1 MITAESKIRVRY
13 AETDQM
19 GIVYYG
25 RYAEYYEIGRVETM
39 RRIGFSYK
47 EMEEKGILM
56 PVIEYHI
63 EYKKPA
69 TYDDEIIIITTIKEM
84 PTVKIKFEHE
94 CYNSNG
100 ELLNTGYVTLVFLN
114 KDTRKPI
121 IAPHWFL
128 EKCKKYFVS
137 SPHV

>member
-1 MITAESKIRVRY
+1 MITSEIKIRVRY

-19 GIVYYG
+19 GFVYYG

-39 RRIGFSYK
+39 RKLSLSYK

-69 TYDDEIIIITTIKEM
+69 FYDDELILITTIKEL
-84 PTVKIKFEHE
+84 PKLRITFHHE
-94 CYNSNG
+94 MFNSNG
-100 ELLNTGYVTLVFLN
+100 QLLNTGYVTLVFLN
-114 KDTRKPI
+114 KETKKPVL
-121 IAPHWFL
+121 APDWFL
-128 EKCKKYFVS
+128 NECKKFF
-137 SPHV
+137 

>member
-1 MITAESKIRVRY
+1 MITSEIKIRVRY

-19 GIVYYG
+19 GFVYYG

-39 RRIGFSYK
+39 RKLSLSYK

-69 TYDDEIIIITTIKEM
+69 FYDDELILITTIKEL
-84 PTVKIKFEHE
+84 PKLKITFHHE
-94 CYNSNG
+94 MFNANG
-100 ELLNTGYVTLVFLN
+100 QLLNKGYVTLVFLN
-114 KDTRKPI
+114 KETKKPVL
-121 IAPHWFL
+121 APDWFL
-128 EKCKKYFVS
+128 NECKKFF
-137 SPHV
+137 

>member
-1 MITAESKIRVRY
+1 MITSEIKIRVRY

-19 GIVYYG
+19 GFVYYG

-39 RRIGFSYK
+39 RKLSLSYK

-69 TYDDEIIIITTIKEM
+69 FYDDELFLITTIKEL
-84 PTVKIKFEHE
+84 PKLKITFHHE
-94 CYNSNG
+94 MFNTNG
-100 ELLNTGYVTLVFLN
+100 QLLNTGYVTLVFLN
-114 KDTRKPI
+114 KETKKPVL
-121 IAPHWFL
+121 APDWFL
-128 EKCKKYFVS
+128 NECKKFF
-137 SPHV
+137 

>member
-1 MITAESKIRVRY
+1 MITSEIKIRVRY

-19 GIVYYG
+19 GFVYYG

-39 RRIGFSYK
+39 RKLSLSYK

-69 TYDDEIIIITTIKEM
+69 FYDDELILITTIKEL
-84 PTVKIKFEHE
+84 PKLKITFHHE
-94 CYNSNG
+94 MYNSNG
-100 ELLNTGYVTLVFLN
+100 QLLNTGYVTLAFLN
-114 KDTRKPI
+114 KETKKPVL
-121 IAPHWFL
+121 APDWFL
-128 EKCKKYFVS
+128 NECKKFF
-137 SPHV
+137 